1 MKRIAVVSVVAL
13 GLAGCSGSR
22 HLTEA
27 QGRSYRAFLDRQH
40 AVRTPP
46 YREAEKGLDAQEAAI
61 IARSYRQSLSPLD
74 ARPREEPRVL
84 IVEQPAGYQARPPPL
99 APSVPKE

>member
-1 MKRIAVVSVVAL
+1 MKRIAVLSVLAL
-13 GLAGCSGSR
+13 GMAGCSAAR

-27 QGRSYRAFLDRQH
+27 HGRSYRAFLDRQR

-46 YREAEKGLDAQEAAI
+46 YREAEKGLDAQEATI
-61 IARSYRQSLSPLD
+61 IARSYRQSLSPTG
-74 ARPREEPRVL
+74 ARQREEPKVL

>member
-1 MKRIAVVSVVAL
+1 MKRIAVLSVVAL
-13 GLAGCSGSR
+13 GLAGCSAAK

-40 AVRTPP
+40 VVRTPP

-61 IARSYRQSLSPLD
+61 IARSYRQSLAPTE
-74 ARPREEPRVL
+74 ARPREEPQVL
-84 IVEQPAGYQARPPPL
+84 ILDRPAGYQARQPPL